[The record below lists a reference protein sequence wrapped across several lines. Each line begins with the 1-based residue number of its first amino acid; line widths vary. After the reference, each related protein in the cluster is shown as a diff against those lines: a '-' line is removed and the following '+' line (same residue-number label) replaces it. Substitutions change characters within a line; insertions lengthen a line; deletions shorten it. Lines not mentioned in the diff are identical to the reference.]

1 MVGTS
6 HAGASLAVLPLDP
19 PVLLR
24 VEPHLLAVV
33 EPAVCDLPD
42 VFDVEE
48 VVPPSCR
55 DLKPV
60 RRRRGVH
67 LVRARV
73 AVRAGLASVSA
84 SASVSVSASASASAS
99 LLASG
104 SVVGRVRVRVVA
116 CTLTSAPAYS
126 AASGGRN
133 MCCSPLRRPTSR
145 YPTCSETT
153 TPLFTPSLTCSGSG
167 SGSGLGLGG
176 LGLGARARARA
187 RARAGARG

>member
-48 VVPPSCR
+48 VVPASCR

-84 SASVSVSASASASAS
+84 SASASVSVSVSASAS

-167 SGSGLGLGG
+167 SGSGLGSGG
-176 LGLGARARARA
+176 LGLGFGFERDRVHRPP
-187 RARAGARG
+187 

>member
-84 SASVSVSASASASAS
+84 SASVSVSVSASASAS

-187 RARAGARG
+187 RARG

>member
-84 SASVSVSASASASAS
+84 SASASVSVSVSASASASAS

-187 RARAGARG
+187 RARG